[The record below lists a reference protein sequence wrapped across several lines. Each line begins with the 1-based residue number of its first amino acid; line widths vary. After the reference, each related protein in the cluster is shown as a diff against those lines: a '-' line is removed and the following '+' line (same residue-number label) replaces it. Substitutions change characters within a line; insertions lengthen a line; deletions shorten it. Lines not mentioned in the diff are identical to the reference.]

1 MPLYGV
7 INPQVF
13 TPQDEVEELVN
24 GFLSEEKL
32 ITLTGTSRLNSV
44 QYLEM
49 KVDVRKTS
57 LGNLGKLL
65 PTLRQLKLNNSY
77 IPTIRDIGSG
87 FDNLAVLWM
96 ARCDLTDIDGIGY
109 MTSLQEVYLA
119 HNEISDLSS
128 LSMLDNLQVLD
139 LEGWVEIRTTTF
151 VGRCFVSCAWDSNQS
166 AQMFP
171 DRNAIQDLAQIDYL
185 AVCTNLRQLTIG
197 GNPIAGEGDATLPSE
212 GRHSTRRK
220 RPERDWRRT
229 ICSILPNLRI
239 LDDLPVAGPD
249 KEPPPGPNEQSTSDS
264 AVNMI
269 PVPPTGR
276 PRSSSAR
283 RPRTAG
289 GRPFTPPGIPRPVE
303 DTSSGLTH
311 GTGQIMAGNPI
322 LFLRKRRSS
331 AQPAASMLTTP
342 ERDASSILSMYENK
356 IT

>member
-1 MPLYGV
+1 MANLPSHGV

-13 TPQDEVEELVN
+13 TPHDEVEELVN

-32 ITLTGTSRLNSV
+32 ITLTGTSSLDSV

-57 LGNLGKLL
+57 LGTLGKLL
-65 PTLRQLKLNNSY
+65 PTLKQLKLNNSY

-128 LSMLDNLQVLD
+128 LSMLDNLQILD
-139 LEGWVEIRTTTF
+139 LEGW
-151 VGRCFVSCAWDSNQS
+151 
-166 AQMFP
+166 MFP
-171 DRNAIQDLAQIDYL
+171 DRNAIEDLAQIDYL

-197 GNPIAGEGDATLPSE
+197 GNPIAGEGDATLSSE
-212 GRHSTRRK
+212 GRHPTRRK
-220 RPERDWRRT
+220 HPDWRRT
-229 ICSILPNLRI
+229 VCSILPNLRI
-239 LDDLPVAGPD
+239 LDDIPVAGPD
-249 KEPPPGPNEQSTSDS
+249 KEPPGTNEQSTSDP
-264 AVNMI
+264 AVHMI

-276 PRSSSAR
+276 PRSASAR

-322 LFLRKRRSS
+322 LFLRRRRSS
-331 AQPAASMLTTP
+331 AQPPASMLIKP
-342 ERDASSILSMYENK
+342 EKDSSSILPMYENK